1 MAQELPKHRARE
13 YETIFIVNPEST
25 TEQLDQISGR
35 MTDVISRLEGKLLR
49 AENWGKRRLAF
60 PIAKQNKGTYI
71 YLHYLGYADMVH
83 EIERNMRMIEPV
95 MKYLTVKIDE
105 DVNPEAR
112 PVRDEDISF
121 APLFEDEVEDD
132 IAAEEE
138 DSEVGSG
145 DDDYDGDDD
154 DNDDDDDGDDR
165 QSRKPSS
172 KTDENDDD
180 DTESTDDTDDE
191 KNED

>member
-60 PIAKQNKGTYI
+60 PIAKQTKGTYI

-105 DVNPEAR
+105 DVNPDAR
-112 PVRDEDISF
+112 PVREEDISF
-121 APLFEDEVEDD
+121 APLFEDDIEDD
-132 IAAEEE
+132 IAA
-138 DSEVGSG
+138 DDDASELES
-145 DDDYDGDDD
+145 DDDYD
-154 DNDDDDDGDDR
+154 DDDDDDTDEDR
-165 QSRKPSS
+165 RSRKPSS
-172 KTDENDDD
+172 ITDEDDDD

-191 KNED
+191 ENED